1 MLAITP
7 VTIFW
12 ACATLVFVV
21 LAGWL
26 ILALLA
32 KQNDRRISRPLVTVV
47 MLKVAG
53 LSGVVFLLA
62 SVPSYV
68 ARVVNP
74 EILPF
79 IMPYSAVLFAVS
91 FIVFIQKL
99 ESKRSGWYQMAV
111 SLGLAAILAGVFIG
125 ASTLLNAVIASSI

>member
-12 ACATLVFVV
+12 ACATLVFIV

-26 ILALLA
+26 ILVLLA
-32 KQNDRRISRPLVTVV
+32 KQNDRRISRPLVT

-125 ASTLLNAVIASSI
+125 AITLLSAVIASSI

>member
-1 MLAITP
+1 MHVSHYPCNNFL
-7 VTIFW
+7 

-32 KQNDRRISRPLVTVV
+32 KQNDRRISRPLVT

-125 ASTLLNAVIASSI
+125 ASTLLSAVIASSI

>member
-32 KQNDRRISRPLVTVV
+32 KQNDRCISRPLVT

-125 ASTLLNAVIASSI
+125 AITLLSAVIASSI

>member
-12 ACATLVFVV
+12 ACATLVFIV

-26 ILALLA
+26 ILVLLA
-32 KQNDRRISRPLVTVV
+32 KRNDRRISRPLVT

-99 ESKRSGWYQMAV
+99 ESKRSGWYQAAV
-111 SLGLAAILAGVFIG
+111 SLWLAALISATLIVAQLILRSV
-125 ASTLLNAVIASSI
+125 

>member
-26 ILALLA
+26 ILVLLA
-32 KQNDRRISRPLVTVV
+32 KQNDRRISRPLVT

-111 SLGLAAILAGVFIG
+111 SLGLAALLAGVFIG
-125 ASTLLNAVIASSI
+125 ASTLLSAVIASSI

>member
-12 ACATLVFVV
+12 ACATLVFIV

-26 ILALLA
+26 ILVLLA
-32 KQNDRRISRPLVTVV
+32 KQNDRRISRPLVT

-111 SLGLAAILAGVFIG
+111 SLGLAALLAGVFIG
-125 ASTLLNAVIASSI
+125 ASTLLSAVIASSI

>member
-32 KQNDRRISRPLVTVV
+32 KQNDRRISRPLVT

-79 IMPYSAVLFAVS
+79 IMPYSAVLFVVS

-99 ESKRSGWYQMAV
+99 ESKRSGWYQAAV
-111 SLGLAAILAGVFIG
+111 SLWLASLISAALIVAQLILRSV
-125 ASTLLNAVIASSI
+125 

>member
-1 MLAITP
+1 MLAISSM
-7 VTIFW
+7 TIFW
-12 ACATLVFVV
+12 AGATLIYLV

-26 ILALLA
+26 LLVLGA
-32 KQNDRRISRPLVTVV
+32 KQTDRRIAQPLLT

-68 ARVVNP
+68 ARMINP

-111 SLGLAAILAGVFIG
+111 SLWLAAMLSAALIIAQW
-125 ASTLLNAVIASSI
+125 LLQVVTPV

>member
-12 ACATLVFVV
+12 ACATLVFIV

-32 KQNDRRISRPLVTVV
+32 KQNDRRISRPLVT

-79 IMPYSAVLFAVS
+79 IMPYSAVLFVVS

-99 ESKRSGWYQMAV
+99 ESKRSGWYQAAV
-111 SLGLAAILAGVFIG
+111 SLWLAALISAALIVAQLILRSV
-125 ASTLLNAVIASSI
+125 

>member
-12 ACATLVFVV
+12 ACATLVFIV

-26 ILALLA
+26 ILVLLA
-32 KQNDRRISRPLVTVV
+32 KRNDRRISRPLVT

-99 ESKRSGWYQMAV
+99 ESKRSGWYQAAV
-111 SLGLAAILAGVFIG
+111 SLWLAALISAALIVAQLILRSV
-125 ASTLLNAVIASSI
+125 

>member
-32 KQNDRRISRPLVTVV
+32 KQNDRRISRPLVT

-79 IMPYSAVLFAVS
+79 IMPYSAVLFVVS

-125 ASTLLNAVIASSI
+125 AITLLSAVIASSI

>member
-32 KQNDRRISRPLVTVV
+32 KQNDRRISRPLVT

-125 ASTLLNAVIASSI
+125 AITLLSAVIASSI

>member
-7 VTIFW
+7 ITIFW
-12 ACATLVFVV
+12 ACATLVFIV

-32 KQNDRRISRPLVTVV
+32 KQNDRRISRPLVT

>member
-32 KQNDRRISRPLVTVV
+32 KQNDRRISRPLVT

-125 ASTLLNAVIASSI
+125 AITLLSAVTASSI

>member
-32 KQNDRRISRPLVTVV
+32 KQNDRRISRPLVT

-79 IMPYSAVLFAVS
+79 IMPYRAVLFAVS

-125 ASTLLNAVIASSI
+125 AITLLSAVIASSI

>member
-32 KQNDRRISRPLVTVV
+32 KQNDRRISRPLVT

-99 ESKRSGWYQMAV
+99 ESKRSGWYQAAV
-111 SLGLAAILAGVFIG
+111 SLWLAALISAALIVAQLILRSV
-125 ASTLLNAVIASSI
+125 

>member
-12 ACATLVFVV
+12 PCATLVFIV

-26 ILALLA
+26 MLALLA
-32 KQNDRRISRPLVTVV
+32 KQNDRRISRPLVT
-47 MLKVAG
+47 MFKVAG

-111 SLGLAAILAGVFIG
+111 SLGLAAILAGVFIA
-125 ASTLLNAVIASSI
+125 ASALLNAVIASSV

>member
-1 MLAITP
+1 MLDISS

-12 ACATLVFVV
+12 AYTTLVYIV

-26 ILALLA
+26 LLA
-32 KQNDRRISRPLVTVV
+32 VFAKQENRRIARPLIT
-47 MLKVAG
+47 MLQVAAV
-53 LSGVVFLLA
+53 SGVVFLLA

-79 IMPYSAVLFAVS
+79 IMPYGVVLFAVS

-111 SLGLAAILAGVFIG
+111 SLSLAGMLSAALIM
-125 ASTLLNAVIASSI
+125 ASLLLRLVLASIV

>member
-32 KQNDRRISRPLVTVV
+32 KQNDRRISRPLVT

-111 SLGLAAILAGVFIG
+111 SLGLAALLAGVFIG

>member
-7 VTIFW
+7 ITIFW
-12 ACATLVFVV
+12 ACATLVFIV

-32 KQNDRRISRPLVTVV
+32 KQNDRRISRPLVT

-99 ESKRSGWYQMAV
+99 ESRRSGWYQMAV

>member
-12 ACATLVFVV
+12 ACATLVFIV

-32 KQNDRRISRPLVTVV
+32 KQNDRRISRPLVT

-111 SLGLAAILAGVFIG
+111 SLGLAALLAGVFIG

>member
-32 KQNDRRISRPLVTVV
+32 KQNDRRISRPLVT

-53 LSGVVFLLA
+53 LSGVGFLLA

-111 SLGLAAILAGVFIG
+111 SLGLAALLAGVFIG
-125 ASTLLNAVIASSI
+125 ASTLLSAVIASSI

>member
-32 KQNDRRISRPLVTVV
+32 KQNDRRISRPLVT

-111 SLGLAAILAGVFIG
+111 SLGLAALLAGVFIG
-125 ASTLLNAVIASSI
+125 AITLLSAVIASSI

>member
-32 KQNDRRISRPLVTVV
+32 KQNDRRISRPLVT

-79 IMPYSAVLFAVS
+79 IMPYSAVLFVVS

-99 ESKRSGWYQMAV
+99 ESKRSGWYQAAV
-111 SLGLAAILAGVFIG
+111 SLWSAALISAALIVAQLILRSV
-125 ASTLLNAVIASSI
+125 

>member
-1 MLAITP
+1 
-7 VTIFW
+7 
-12 ACATLVFVV
+12 
-21 LAGWL
+21 
-26 ILALLA
+26 
-32 KQNDRRISRPLVTVV
+32 

-125 ASTLLNAVIASSI
+125 AITLLSAVIASSI

>member
-7 VTIFW
+7 ITIFW
-12 ACATLVFVV
+12 ACATLVFIV

-26 ILALLA
+26 ILVLLA
-32 KQNDRRISRPLVTVV
+32 KQNDRRISRPLVT

-125 ASTLLNAVIASSI
+125 AITLLSAVIASSI

>member
-32 KQNDRRISRPLVTVV
+32 KQNDRRISRPLVT

-79 IMPYSAVLFAVS
+79 IMPYSAVLFVVS

-111 SLGLAAILAGVFIG
+111 SLGLAALLAGVFIG

>member
-21 LAGWL
+21 LVGWL

-32 KQNDRRISRPLVTVV
+32 KQNDRRISRPLVT

-111 SLGLAAILAGVFIG
+111 SLGLAALLAGVFIG
-125 ASTLLNAVIASSI
+125 ASTLLSAVIASSI

>member
-1 MLAITP
+1 MLAISS

-12 ACATLVFVV
+12 ACAALIYLVLV
-21 LAGWL
+21 GWL
-26 ILALLA
+26 LLA
-32 KQNDRRISRPLVTVV
+32 VGAKQTDRRIAQPLLT

-68 ARVVNP
+68 ARMINP
-74 EILPF
+74 QILPF
-79 IMPYSAVLFAVS
+79 IMPYSAALFAVS

-111 SLGLAAILAGVFIG
+111 SLWLAAMLSAALIVAQW
-125 ASTLLNAVIASSI
+125 LLQVVAPV

>member
-32 KQNDRRISRPLVTVV
+32 KQNDRRISRPLVT

-79 IMPYSAVLFAVS
+79 IMPYSAVLFVVS

-111 SLGLAAILAGVFIG
+111 SLGLAALLAGVFIG
-125 ASTLLNAVIASSI
+125 ASTLLSAVIASSV

>member
-32 KQNDRRISRPLVTVV
+32 KQNDRRISRPLVT

-125 ASTLLNAVIASSI
+125 AITLLSVVIASNK

>member
-32 KQNDRRISRPLVTVV
+32 KQNDRRISRPLVT

-74 EILPF
+74 DILPF

-111 SLGLAAILAGVFIG
+111 SLGLAALLAGVFIG
-125 ASTLLNAVIASSI
+125 ASTLLSAVIASSI

>member
-32 KQNDRRISRPLVTVV
+32 KQNDRRISRPLVT

-125 ASTLLNAVIASSI
+125 ASTLLNAVIARSI